1 MQKTHRKHKGE
12 NMAVAGKWRW
22 WKITDLTEF
31 DKLNVPDLYLS
42 VNLDGLGLTDI
53 VVMRGFNISVLF
65 LGYVLTP
72 FLNNRNGFSS
82 ANKVSAYIDE
92 DNNLWVGQ
100 NESNM

>member
-1 MQKTHRKHKGE
+1 
-12 NMAVAGKWRW
+12 MAVAGKWRW

-31 DKLNVPDLYLS
+31 DKLDVPDLYLL

>member
-1 MQKTHRKHKGE
+1 
-12 NMAVAGKWRW
+12 MAVIGKWRW

-42 VNLDGLGLTDI
+42 ANLDGLGLTDI

-100 NESNM
+100 HESNM

>member
-1 MQKTHRKHKGE
+1 
-12 NMAVAGKWRW
+12 MAVAGKWRW

-72 FLNNRNGFSS
+72 FLNNRNGSSS

>member
-1 MQKTHRKHKGE
+1 
-12 NMAVAGKWRW
+12 MAVAGKWRW

-65 LGYVLTP
+65 LGYILTP

-92 DNNLWVGQ
+92 DNILWVGQ

>member
-1 MQKTHRKHKGE
+1 
-12 NMAVAGKWRW
+12 MAVAGKWRW
-22 WKITDLTEF
+22 WKIIDLTEF

-42 VNLDGLGLTDI
+42 VNLEGLGLTDI
-53 VVMRGFNISVLF
+53 VVMRGFDISVLF

>member
-1 MQKTHRKHKGE
+1 
-12 NMAVAGKWRW
+12 MAVAGKWRW

-92 DNNLWVGQ
+92 DNILWVGQ

>member
-1 MQKTHRKHKGE
+1 
-12 NMAVAGKWRW
+12 MAVAGKWRW

-65 LGYVLTP
+65 MGYILTP
-72 FLNNRNGFSS
+72 FLNNRNGFS
-82 ANKVSAYIDE
+82 AGNKVSAYIDE

-100 NESNM
+100 NESNL

>member
-12 NMAVAGKWRW
+12 KMAVIGKWRW

>member
-1 MQKTHRKHKGE
+1 MQKTHQKHKGE
-12 NMAVAGKWRW
+12 KMAVIGKWRW